1 MDFIQQSFDEISGR
15 ELYEILELRVNVF
28 IVEQNC
34 PYSEI
39 DGNDFEAI
47 HITYRDRTGIAAYT
61 RLLPKNV
68 KYEEPSIGR
77 VIVRSDLRG
86 TGLGHEL
93 MENAKHYILDNW
105 KPTLIYLQA
114 QTHLES
120 FYTQHGFKARSKP
133 YNDDGIPH
141 VDMVYAV
148 NYVDSENRY

>member
-1 MDFIQQSFDEISGR
+1 MELLQQSFDEINGR
-15 ELYEILELRVNVF
+15 ELYEILKLRVDVF

-34 PYSEI
+34 PYAEI

-47 HITYRDRTGIAAYT
+47 HITYRDQKGIAAYS
-61 RLLPKNV
+61 RLLPKKV

-93 MENAKHYILDNW
+93 MEEAIHYILKMW
-105 KPTLIYLQA
+105 KPNKIYLQA
-114 QTHLES
+114 QTHLEK
-120 FYTQHGFKARSKP
+120 FYSQHGFITKSEP

-141 VDMVYAV
+141 IDMVYV
-148 NYVDSENRY
+148 PNEVGSKSRH